1 MGRSSRRSRG
11 DKPTAEIPTVQLE
24 IDSLDLEANGVA
36 RAEGKVVF
44 VRGAL
49 PNELVTAQIV
59 RSKSKFDVAN
69 TVSIERQSYARVTP
83 KCPHFGVCGG
93 CSMQHFEISHQL
105 ATKQR
110 ALEDQ
115 LLHISKLKAETF
127 LRPLSGPD
135 WGYRYRGRLSV
146 RNVIK
151 KGKLLVGFHE
161 KGSSYVADMTQCMV
175 LPKHL
180 SDLLMPLRDLVSALS
195 IRDRMP
201 QIEFAVGDK
210 VTGLV
215 FRVMD
220 PPTVADEA
228 LLLAFA
234 AEHSGKSKVG
244 GEIEIW
250 LQHKGPDTIYLLGTK
265 PASDLAYELPEF
277 RVRMPF
283 KPTDFTQV
291 NHQVN
296 EALVSRALR
305 LLDVQPTDR
314 VLDLFCGLG
323 NFTLPLATQAK
334 EVVGIEGSAAL
345 ISRAL
350 DNAKTNGLA
359 EKLSFQVANL
369 FEFTQKSFDELGCFD
384 RVLIDPPREG
394 AMELCKVFAENAL
407 LGVKAKRI
415 VYVSCNPATLARD
428 AGILVAEGGYKL
440 SKAGVVNMFPH
451 TSHVESMAVFD
462 ATD

>member
-1 MGRSSRRSRG
+1 LGRRNSKSSNAA
-11 DKPTAEIPTVQLE
+11 DLPVLQVE

-49 PNELVTAQIV
+49 PNELVTVQVV

-69 TVSIERQSYARVTP
+69 TLSIERASYARVTP

-93 CSMQHFEISHQL
+93 CSMQHFELSHQL

-115 LLHISKLKAETF
+115 LLHISKLKADNI

-146 RNVIK
+146 RNVHK
-151 KGKLLVGFHE
+151 KGKMLVGFHE

-195 IRDRMP
+195 IH
-201 QIEFAVGDK
+201 K

-215 FRVMD
+215 FRTMD
-220 PPTVADEA
+220 PPSAEDQA

-250 LQHKGPDTIYLLGTK
+250 LQPKGPDTIYLLGAK
-265 PASDLAYELPEF
+265 AQSDLAYELPEF
-277 RVRMPF
+277 QVRMPF

-334 EVVGIEGSAAL
+334 EVVGIEGSASL
-345 ISRAL
+345 IQRAL
-350 DNAKTNGLA
+350 ANAKTNGLA

-369 FEFTQKSFDELGCFD
+369 FEFTQKSFDDLGHFD

-394 AMELCKVFAENAL
+394 AMELCKVFAENAQR
-407 LGVKAKRI
+407 GVKAKRI

-428 AGILVAEGGYKL
+428 AGILVTEGGYRL

-451 TSHVESMAVFD
+451 TSHVESMAVFE
-462 ATD
+462 AA

>member
-1 MGRSSRRSRG
+1 LGRRNSKRSNQ
-11 DKPTAEIPTVQLE
+11 AEMPVLQVE

-49 PNELVTAQIV
+49 PNELVTVQVV

-69 TVSIERQSYARVTP
+69 TLSIDRASYARVTP

-93 CSMQHFEISHQL
+93 CSMQHFELSHQL

-115 LLHISKLKAETF
+115 LLHISKLKAEII

-146 RNVIK
+146 RNVHK
-151 KGKLLVGFHE
+151 KGKMLVGFHE
-161 KGSSYVADMTQCMV
+161 KGSSYVADITQCMV

-180 SDLLMPLRDLVSALS
+180 SDLLIPLRDLISALS
-195 IRDRMP
+195 IYERMP

-215 FRVMD
+215 FRTMD
-220 PPTVADEA
+220 PPTPEDEA

-250 LQHKGPDTIYLLGTK
+250 LQPKGPDTIYLLGAK
-265 PASDLAYELPEF
+265 SQSDLAYELPEF

-305 LLDVQPTDR
+305 LLEVQPTDR

-323 NFTLPLATQAK
+323 NFTLPLATLASQ
-334 EVVGIEGSAAL
+334 VVGIEGSASL
-345 ISRAL
+345 IQRAL
-350 DNAKTNGLA
+350 ANAKTNGLA

-369 FEFTQKSFDELGCFD
+369 FEFTQKSFEELGVFD

-394 AMELCKVFAENAL
+394 AMELCKVFAENAQR
-407 LGVKAKRI
+407 GVNAKRI

-428 AGILVAEGGYKL
+428 AGILVNEGGYVL

-462 ATD
+462 AA